1 MWQIG
6 HQHTFQPCTSGHL
19 AVLLQLSFNCYYMI
33 ITSEALLQRIA
44 IHKSG
49 NSGKEEGIR
58 ISKAELRLRDEVKD
72 LLTRYF
78 LSPFSKNEY
87 YNLFHESDLQLNEVY
102 HYATEIFGDQDT
114 FFNNSINFTRHL
126 YAKSIHPMIKPG
138 EFYIVYFKDVILDG
152 EEVDAIGLFKSESR
166 ETFLKVFPTEDNYL
180 VEHEEGININ
190 KLEKGCLIFN
200 SEPEK
205 GYVCAVIDT
214 SGKSTDTRYWF
225 DEFLKLKERDDDFL
239 KTREA
244 MELTRQFVSN
254 KLPDSFDID
263 RPAQAEL
270 LNKSMKFFKENDNF
284 KMEEFVGEVF
294 ADKEVI
300 NTFNEYRKDFEA
312 ERQTKITDEFDISG
326 LAVKKQS
333 KIFKS
338 ILKLDK
344 NFHIYI
350 HGNRDNIEKG
360 YDNERNLNF
369 YKIYFDEE
377 S

>member
-1 MWQIG
+1 
-6 HQHTFQPCTSGHL
+6 
-19 AVLLQLSFNCYYMI
+19 MI
-33 ITSEALLQRIA
+33 ITSEASLLRIA

-49 NSGKEEGIR
+49 NAGKEEGIR
-58 ISKAELRLRDEVKD
+58 ISKAELRLKDEVKD
-72 LLTRYF
+72 LLSRYF
-78 LSPFSKNEY
+78 LSPFAKNEY

-102 HYATEIFGDQDT
+102 HYASEIFEDQQSFYD
-114 FFNNSINFTRHL
+114 NSVNFTRHL
-126 YAKSIHPMIKPG
+126 YAKSMHPMIKPG
-138 EFYIVYFKDVILDG
+138 EFYVVYFKDVILDG

-166 ETFLKVFPTEDNYL
+166 ETFLKVYPTDDNYL
-180 VEHEEGININ
+180 VEHEEGLNIN

-200 SEPEK
+200 SEPEE

-225 DEFLKLKERDDDFL
+225 DEFLKLKERDDDYL

-244 MELTRQFVSN
+244 MELTRQFVST

-312 ERQTKITDEFDISG
+312 ERQTTITDDFDISG
-326 LAVKKQS
+326 LAVKKQA

-360 YDNERNLNF
+360 YDNERNMNF
-369 YKIYFDEE
+369 YKIFFDEE
-377 S
+377 N

>member
-1 MWQIG
+1 
-6 HQHTFQPCTSGHL
+6 
-19 AVLLQLSFNCYYMI
+19 MI

-44 IHKSG
+44 IHKTG
-49 NSGKEEGIR
+49 NAGREEGIR
-58 ISKAELRLRDEVKD
+58 ISRSELHLRDEVKN

-78 LSPFSKNEY
+78 LSPFAKNEY
-87 YNLFHESDLQLNEVY
+87 YNLFHESDLHLNEVY
-102 HYATEIFGDQDT
+102 HYASEIFGNPELFYDH
-114 FFNNSINFTRHL
+114 SVNFARHL
-126 YAKSIHPMIKPG
+126 YTKSVHPMIKPG
-138 EFYIVYFKDVILDG
+138 EFYVVYFRDVVLDG

-225 DEFLKLKERDDDFL
+225 DEFLKLRERNDDYL

-244 MELTRQFVSN
+244 LELTRQFVTN
-254 KLPDSFDID
+254 KLPDSFDVD

-270 LNKSMKFFKENDNF
+270 LNKSIKFFKEKDNF
-284 KMEEFVGEVF
+284 QMEEFVSEVF

-300 NTFNEYRKDFEA
+300 STFNEYRKDFEA
-312 ERQTKITDEFDISG
+312 ERQTMIQDDFDISG
-326 LAVKKQS
+326 QAVKKQS
-333 KIFKS
+333 RVFKS

-360 YDNERNLNF
+360 YDQERNLHF
-369 YKIYFDEE
+369 YKVFFEE
-377 S
+377 EN